1 MAKPGPISAKPLSV
15 LLSDV
20 FSDAYAKQ
28 GFAARELVTRW
39 ADIAGPE
46 VAAHSEPLKIQWPR
60 PIEGQPQE
68 PATLVLRVEGPM
80 ALEIQH
86 ASDVILQRVNR
97 FFGWSAVGRLA
108 LRQAPLSRRDRPKAS
123 RAPDPKA
130 VAEVAE
136 IPVLGGGRAI
146 AGRAGPAWRLDQA
159 KLSLPRAAG
168 IEACHCHNCR
178 FKLANTPLLWVHWAC
193 TRQSGSKPLIIT
205 RRAFTAALSL
215 TGLSLLAGL
224 SPLRL
229 IADAMAQ
236 SASDV
241 AKPVSLPDMALGP
254 ANASVTITEY
264 ASMTCPHCAAFNET
278 VFPKI
283 KSEYIDTGKIRYV
296 FREFPLDIKAAAG
309 SMLSRCIAKDD
320 SGKYFA
326 VTDMLFRQQND
337 WVMKNTTET
346 LTRIGKQAGLSQ
358 QAVEDCLKDQALLD
372 KIAADQKYAAE
383 VLKVNSTPTFF
394 VNGEKIKGETS
405 FEEFDKRIKS
415 LLKS

>member
-1 MAKPGPISAKPLSV
+1 
-15 LLSDV
+15 
-20 FSDAYAKQ
+20 
-28 GFAARELVTRW
+28 
-39 ADIAGPE
+39 
-46 VAAHSEPLKIQWPR
+46 
-60 PIEGQPQE
+60 
-68 PATLVLRVEGPM
+68 
-80 ALEIQH
+80 
-86 ASDVILQRVNR
+86 
-97 FFGWSAVGRLA
+97 
-108 LRQAPLSRRDRPKAS
+108 
-123 RAPDPKA
+123 
-130 VAEVAE
+130 
-136 IPVLGGGRAI
+136 
-146 AGRAGPAWRLDQA
+146 
-159 KLSLPRAAG
+159 
-168 IEACHCHNCR
+168 
-178 FKLANTPLLWVHWAC
+178 
-193 TRQSGSKPLIIT
+193 LIIT

-215 TGLSLLAGL
+215 TGLAALVGF

-241 AKPVSLPDMALGP
+241 SKPMSLPDMALGP
-254 ANASVTITEY
+254 ASASVTITEY

-283 KSEYIDTGKIRYV
+283 KSEYIDSGKVRYV

-309 SMLSRCIAKDD
+309 SILARCIAKDD

-326 VTDMLFRQQND
+326 VTDMLFKQQND
-337 WVMKNTTET
+337 WMKNSAET

-383 VLKVNSTPTFF
+383 ILKVDSTPTFF
-394 VNGEKIKGETS
+394 INGEKIKGEIS